1 MYSAQLTQRSDSR
14 LENKD
19 GGAGHHPV
27 IVILRAGA
35 SLLGRQRSAGLR
47 VRVGDTERLHTLVSL
62 AEDDV
67 ALEVDGVGVREPEH
81 RVQPRGRHS
90 AAGVKHE
97 LGENILLGTPAATR
111 GQLVR
116 CEGGRLVT
124 TYPLLLRSLTELFL
138 SLNAKQFRTLMPYF
152 SVIDFYCHLLVEGG
166 G

>member
-1 MYSAQLTQRSDSR
+1 MYSAELTQRGDSR
-14 LENKD
+14 LQNKD
-19 GGAGHHPV
+19 RGAGHHSV
-27 IVILRAGA
+27 VVILGARA

-67 ALEVDGVGVREPEH
+67 ALQVDGVGVREPEH

-97 LGENILLGTPAATR
+97 LGENILLRTPAATKE
-111 GQLVR
+111 QLVR
-116 CEGGRLVT
+116 WEGRLVT

-152 SVIDFYCHLLVEGG
+152 SVIDFYCNLLVKGG

>member
-1 MYSAQLTQRSDSR
+1 MYSVELTQRGDSR
-14 LENKD
+14 LQNKD
-19 GGAGHHPV
+19 RGAGHHSV
-27 IVILRAGA
+27 VVILGARA
-35 SLLGRQRSAGLR
+35 SLLGRQRSAGLGVG
-47 VRVGDTERLHTLVSL
+47 VRHTERLHTVVSL
-62 AEDDV
+62 TEDDV
-67 ALEVDGVGVREPEH
+67 ALQVDGVGVREPEH

-116 CEGGRLVT
+116 WEGGRMVT